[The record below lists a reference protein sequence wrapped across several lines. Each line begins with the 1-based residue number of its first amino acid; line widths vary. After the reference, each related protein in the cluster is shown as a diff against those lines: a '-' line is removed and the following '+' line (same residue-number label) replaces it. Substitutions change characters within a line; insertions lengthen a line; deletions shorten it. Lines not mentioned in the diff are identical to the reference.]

1 MTEIAETIPLTDQ
14 TPLEYDELVALL
26 VANVEHARHVENE
39 RLSFN
44 SIHIAVVA
52 GFFALAI
59 DFEKPMLTLLLI
71 GILLIISV
79 IGLLFT
85 KRWSDVFDGHY
96 RKAQE
101 IALLLYGDEPPGEH
115 ELLVNKY
122 YYFRHDYDHH
132 RIMKTLR
139 AEQALKRP
147 TTYEQI
153 QARRPNIFKRLWR
166 RLCRIRT
173 QNLFFFFYGIII
185 AALLCFFVYGVVLL
199 F

>member
-1 MTEIAETIPLTDQ
+1 MIEMSEKTGAVDTA
-14 TPLEYDELVALL
+14 PLEHDELVALL
-26 VANVEHARHVENE
+26 IANVEHARHVENE

-52 GFFALAI
+52 GFFALAF
-59 DFEKPMLTLLLI
+59 DFEKPLLTLFLI

-96 RKAQE
+96 QKAQE
-101 IALLLYGDEPPGEH
+101 IAMVLYGDEAPGEH
-115 ELLVNKY
+115 EALVNKY

-132 RIMKTLR
+132 RIMKALR
-139 AEQALKRP
+139 AERALGKQP
-147 TTYEQI
+147 TYEQVK
-153 QARRPNIFKRLWR
+153 ARRAGLLWP

-173 QNLFFFFYGIII
+173 KTLFFFFYGIII

-199 F
+199 FVG